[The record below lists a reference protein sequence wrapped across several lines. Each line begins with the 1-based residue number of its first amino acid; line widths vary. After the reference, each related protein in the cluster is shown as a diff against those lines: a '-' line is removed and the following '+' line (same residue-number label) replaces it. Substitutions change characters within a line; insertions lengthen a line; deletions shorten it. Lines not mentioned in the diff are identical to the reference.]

1 MIVASQWLSA
11 PLFRGRLWLNSRV
24 LSEPIPKVSVSPFGH
39 PFLGPGMQRSMQPE
53 LPFRAQSPP
62 CPGRRERY
70 FRDPRIAPAANNPP
84 IAASAL
90 KAVRLLPN
98 GSLKTYPGF
107 SHGMLTVN
115 ADVLN
120 ADLLEFVAS

>member
-1 MIVASQWLSA
+1 ME
-11 PLFRGRLWLNSRV
+11 SRPSRKPTKTDDLKANTVPTPV
-24 LSEPIPKVSVSPFGH
+24 LHGEDDQVV
-39 PFLGPGMQRSMQPE
+39 
-53 LPFRAQSPP
+53 
-62 CPGRRERY
+62 
-70 FRDPRIAPAANNPP
+70 P

-90 KAVRLLPN
+90 KAVELLPN

-120 ADLLEFVAS
+120 AYLLEFITNRSDCGA